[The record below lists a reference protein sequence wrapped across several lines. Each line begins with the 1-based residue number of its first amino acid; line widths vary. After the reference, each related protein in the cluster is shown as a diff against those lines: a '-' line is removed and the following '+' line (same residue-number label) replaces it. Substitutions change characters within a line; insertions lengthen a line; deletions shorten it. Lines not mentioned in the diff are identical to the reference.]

1 MPEMAKK
8 PWLCGQA
15 WGSFVLQA
23 DNRVKPCCRFSG
35 SWEAA
40 GGSANSAPFRE
51 LRREMLAGE
60 APAGCQ
66 KCLDEEKAGIQ
77 SKRQRSGALLPPAP
91 LSADSGSVGYLEINL
106 SSLCNLRCLM
116 CSPDR
121 SSGWN
126 RDAVIAGYQ
135 PAVHN
140 DNDLEIIRGHLKGV
154 KTISLL
160 GGETFLG
167 GRLEEILDLI
177 RSETDPAEV
186 ELVLSTNLTRFP
198 LQAVLEKLE
207 RFKEV
212 DIGCSID
219 AVGDRNNYIR
229 FPSAWRQ
236 VEENFFRFRAW
247 AEGRR
252 NILLRLDATVSAY
265 SFAGLPALLEWWK
278 EAAPKKGKGP
288 QFVCLNPVTTPEF
301 QSVHALSREV
311 RESIAAEIRSRPD
324 LHFGNVKDSVAYSLH
339 EDRFDLRERLHEW
352 TENIDR
358 ARGVSARVSAPEIY
372 A

>member
-1 MPEMAKK
+1 VPEVAKK

-15 WGSFVLQA
+15 WGSLVLQA
-23 DNRVKPCCRFSG
+23 DNRVKPCCRYAG
-35 SWEAA
+35 SWEA
-40 GGSANSAPFRE
+40 GDGSANSAPFRQ
-51 LRREMLAGE
+51 LREEMLAGTV
-60 APAGCQ
+60 PAGCQ
-66 KCLDEEKAGIQ
+66 KCLDEEKTGIQ
-77 SKRQRSGALLPPAP
+77 SKRQRSGSLLPPAP
-91 LSADSGSVGYLEINL
+91 VSARSSSVDYLEINL

-126 RDAVIAGYQ
+126 RDAAAAGYEA
-135 PAVHN
+135 AVHN
-140 DNDLEIIRGHLKGV
+140 DNDLEIIRHHLRGV

-167 GRLEEILDLI
+167 PRLDQILDLI
-177 RSETDPAEV
+177 MSETDPAGV
-186 ELVLSTNLTRFP
+186 ELVLSTNLTLFP
-198 LQAVLEKLE
+198 QASVLDKLA

-219 AVGDRNNYIR
+219 AVGERNNYIR
-229 FPSAWRQ
+229 FPSDWRQ
-236 VEENFFRFRAW
+236 VEENFFRFRSW

-252 NILLRLDATVSAY
+252 NILLRLDATISAY
-265 SFAGLPALLEWWK
+265 SFGGLPALLEWWK

-311 RESIAAEIRSRPD
+311 RESVAAQIRSRPD

-339 EDRFDLRERLHEW
+339 EDRFDLRERLHGW
-352 TENIDR
+352 TERIDR
-358 ARGVSARVSAPEIY
+358 ARGVSARLYAPEIY